1 MIGYV
6 IILIIVVAFFYAIYS
21 KMVEKE
27 KTEEKTKAKHGEI
40 KGYHSN
46 GKLHYISN
54 WKNGIQHGPIES
66 YDVQGNLI
74 KKSNLVNG
82 EYQGEQI
89 EYYPS
94 GAIKTKRI
102 YKNDEIVE
110 EQEYDLLGNL
120 KDKLDDENPDH
131 ITQMYL
137 LRDKLNAS
145 KDEAE
150 FNSIKQELINL
161 IKDNSPKDSS
171 GKHVSIAFIKE
182 GGDMLDGIIMSD
194 IEALEFKKK
203 TSKEPS
209 FNVSLTKESFYKMKE
224 SINSEFIENH
234 QNDLDTV
241 SIWID
246 SYKVNSEIPLAELI
260 FLKVQLS
267 LVLKKDMM
275 MIIGDLNELMLNHE
289 TFKPN
294 EGELGASLY
303 ETLSERNDA
312 ETTKEIDVEEE
323 HNIVN
328 LIIDDPELKSELYE
342 KAKDLNLKAYEKYES
357 GDYLEGIEIAKLV
370 CSVFDASVPL
380 DTLAEGYYLAKQ
392 YAKALE
398 TSDLA
403 IKKDEDDNDP
413 VEDHYFTRAKIH
425 LALEN
430 INLAKKDF
438 EKVLEIDSNHEEA
451 TKYLNQIN

>member
-1 MIGYV
+1 MNDNIFYIFFLGIV
-6 IILIIVVAFFYAIYS
+6 IASAIIVYVRS
-21 KMVEKE
+21 KKSKATLNENNK
-27 KTEEKTKAKHGEI
+27 KNGEEKFFHEDGSI
-40 KGYHSN
+40 KNICYWEN
-46 GKLHYISN
+46 GV
-54 WKNGIQHGPIES
+54 QQGPAYT
-66 YDVQGNLI
+66 YDKQGNLI
-74 KKSNLVNG
+74 RKSNLVNG

-94 GAIKTKRI
+94 GAIKIKRI

-120 KDKLDDENPDH
+120 KDKLDNENPAH

-182 GGDMLDGIIMSD
+182 GGDMLDGIILSD

-224 SINSEFIENH
+224 SIKSEFIENH

-267 LVLKKDMM
+267 LVLQKNMM
-275 MIIGDLNELMLNHE
+275 IIIGDLNELMLNHE
-289 TFKPN
+289 AFKPN

-303 ETLSERNDA
+303 ETLSEGNDT
-312 ETTKEIDVEEE
+312 ET
-323 HNIVN
+323 
-328 LIIDDPELKSELYE
+328 
-342 KAKDLNLKAYEKYES
+342 
-357 GDYLEGIEIAKLV
+357 
-370 CSVFDASVPL
+370 
-380 DTLAEGYYLAKQ
+380 
-392 YAKALE
+392 
-398 TSDLA
+398 
-403 IKKDEDDNDP
+403 KK
-413 VEDHYFTRAKIH
+413 
-425 LALEN
+425 
-430 INLAKKDF
+430 
-438 EKVLEIDSNHEEA
+438 
-451 TKYLNQIN
+451 

>member
-1 MIGYV
+1 MNDNIFYIFFLGIV
-6 IILIIVVAFFYAIYS
+6 IASAIIVYIRGKKSKAIDI
-21 KMVEKE
+21 ED
-27 KTEEKTKAKHGEI
+27 KTKMEDKETDPLNSPESDLALQLAMIEEL
-40 KGYHSN
+40 KGDINKASD
-46 GKLHYISN
+46 S
-54 WKNGIQHGPIES
+54 P
-66 YDVQGNLI
+66 
-74 KKSNLVNG
+74 
-82 EYQGEQI
+82 
-89 EYYPS
+89 
-94 GAIKTKRI
+94 
-102 YKNDEIVE
+102 VE
-110 EQEYDLLGNL
+110 E
-120 KDKLDDENPDH
+120 
-131 ITQMYL
+131 MYL

-275 MIIGDLNELMLNHE
+275 MIIGDLNELILNHE

-303 ETLSERNDA
+303 ETLSEGNDA

-370 CSVFDASVPL
+370 CSVFDASAPL

>member
-6 IILIIVVAFFYAIYS
+6 IILILVVAFFYAIYS
-21 KMVEKE
+21 KTVEKE
-27 KTEEKTKAKHGEI
+27 KTEKKTKAKHGEI

-54 WKNGIQHGPIES
+54 WNNGIQHGPIKS
-66 YDVQGNLI
+66 YDEKGNLI

-94 GAIKTKRI
+94 GAIKIKRI

-120 KDKLDDENPDH
+120 KEKLDEENPTH

-161 IKDNSPKDSS
+161 IKDHSPKDSS

-182 GGDMLDGIIMSD
+182 GGDMLDGIILSD

-209 FNVSLTKESFYKMKE
+209 FNLSLTKESFYKIKE

-267 LVLKKDMM
+267 LVLQKNMM
-275 MIIGDLNELMLNHE
+275 IIIGDLNELMLNHVA
-289 TFKPN
+289 FKPN

-303 ETLSERNDA
+303 ETLSEGNDTKTKKETGKFVKSSAIDFVNNRNGFSKLNNSNTSFSNINKTNPVFWINVDPKKFS
-312 ETTKEIDVEEE
+312 KEFNIICIDKNE
-323 HNIVN
+323 
-328 LIIDDPELKSELYE
+328 LIWFSIPQGEFNEPDKQFYIR
-342 KAKDLNLKAYEKYES
+342 KDNGKVHIEIPIKGEN
-357 GDYLEGIEIAKLV
+357 DYLNDIKNGVKLN
-370 CSVFDASVPL
+370 
-380 DTLAEGYYLAKQ
+380 K
-392 YAKALE
+392 YAKTYDIE
-398 TSDLA
+398 
-403 IKKDEDDNDP
+403 
-413 VEDHYFTRAKIH
+413 
-425 LALEN
+425 
-430 INLAKKDF
+430 
-438 EKVLEIDSNHEEA
+438 
-451 TKYLNQIN
+451 

>member
-1 MIGYV
+1 MNDNIFYIFFLGIV
-6 IILIIVVAFFYAIYS
+6 IASAIIVYVRSKKSKAIDI
-21 KMVEKE
+21 ED
-27 KTEEKTKAKHGEI
+27 KTKMEDKETDPLNSPESDLALQLAMIEEL
-40 KGYHSN
+40 KGDINKASD
-46 GKLHYISN
+46 S
-54 WKNGIQHGPIES
+54 P
-66 YDVQGNLI
+66 
-74 KKSNLVNG
+74 
-82 EYQGEQI
+82 
-89 EYYPS
+89 
-94 GAIKTKRI
+94 
-102 YKNDEIVE
+102 VE
-110 EQEYDLLGNL
+110 E
-120 KDKLDDENPDH
+120 
-131 ITQMYL
+131 MYL

-303 ETLSERNDA
+303 ETLSEGNDA

-328 LIIDDPELKSELYE
+328 LINNDPELKRELYE

-357 GDYLEGIEIAKLV
+357 GDYLEGIELAKLV

-438 EKVLEIDSNHEEA
+438 NKVLEIDPNHKESKEA
-451 TKYLNQIN
+451 LKKM

>member
-54 WKNGIQHGPIES
+54 WNNGIQHGPIES
-66 YDVQGNLI
+66 YDEQGNLI

-102 YKNDEIVE
+102 YKNDEIVV

-120 KDKLDDENPDH
+120 KDKLDDENPAH

-161 IKDNSPKDSS
+161 IKDHSPKDSS

-182 GGDMLDGIIMSD
+182 CGDMLDGIILSD
-194 IEALEFKKK
+194 IEALKFHIRILKKPVFDESFNNSKGIK
-203 TSKEPS
+203 TNKFVKSSAIDFVNNKNGFSKLINSNTSFSNINKTNPVFWINADPKKFSKE
-209 FNVSLTKESFYKMKE
+209 FNIICIDK
-224 SINSEFIENH
+224 
-234 QNDLDTV
+234 NDL
-241 SIWID
+241 IWFNIPQGEFND
-246 SYKVNSEIPLAELI
+246 PDKQFYIRKDNGKVHIEIPIKGENDYLNDI
-260 FLKVQLS
+260 KNGVK
-267 LVLKKDMM
+267 LKK
-275 MIIGDLNELMLNHE
+275 
-289 TFKPN
+289 
-294 EGELGASLY
+294 
-303 ETLSERNDA
+303 
-312 ETTKEIDVEEE
+312 
-323 HNIVN
+323 
-328 LIIDDPELKSELYE
+328 
-342 KAKDLNLKAYEKYES
+342 
-357 GDYLEGIEIAKLV
+357 
-370 CSVFDASVPL
+370 
-380 DTLAEGYYLAKQ
+380 
-392 YAKALE
+392 YARIYK
-398 TSDLA
+398 
-403 IKKDEDDNDP
+403 IK
-413 VEDHYFTRAKIH
+413 
-425 LALEN
+425 
-430 INLAKKDF
+430 
-438 EKVLEIDSNHEEA
+438 
-451 TKYLNQIN
+451 

>member
-1 MIGYV
+1 MNDNIFYIFFLGIV
-6 IILIIVVAFFYAIYS
+6 IASAIIVYVRGKKSKAIDI
-21 KMVEKE
+21 ED
-27 KTEEKTKAKHGEI
+27 KTKMEDKETDPLNSPESDLALQLAMIEEL
-40 KGYHSN
+40 KGDINKASD
-46 GKLHYISN
+46 S
-54 WKNGIQHGPIES
+54 P
-66 YDVQGNLI
+66 
-74 KKSNLVNG
+74 
-82 EYQGEQI
+82 
-89 EYYPS
+89 
-94 GAIKTKRI
+94 
-102 YKNDEIVE
+102 VE
-110 EQEYDLLGNL
+110 E
-120 KDKLDDENPDH
+120 
-131 ITQMYL
+131 MYL

-171 GKHVSIAFIKE
+171 GKHVLIAFIKE

-267 LVLKKDMM
+267 LVLQKNMM
-275 MIIGDLNELMLNHE
+275 IIIGDLNELILNHE
-289 TFKPN
+289 AFKPN

-303 ETLSERNDA
+303 ETLSEGNDP
-312 ETTKEIDVEEE
+312 ETTKEIDVREE

-451 TKYLNQIN
+451 TKYLNQINKVDTNAY